1 MVNNQSKCIIYG
13 KNLYTGEIC
22 NQYAILNW
30 VGDYYTGKWS
40 KTLAM

>member
-1 MVNNQSKCIIYG
+1 MVNNQSKCITYG
-13 KNLYTGEIC
+13 KNRYTGEIC

-30 VGDYYTGKWS
+30 VGDDYTGKWS

>member
-13 KNLYTGEIC
+13 KNRYTGEIC

-30 VGDYYTGKWS
+30 VGDDYTGKW
-40 KTLAM
+40 